1 MSSQLIKDVSAYEVL
16 DSRGNPTLA
25 TEITLSDKS
34 SSISYV
40 PAVASTGKYEA
51 LEKRDFDKKRYNGRG
66 VLKAVNVVNKEIRD
80 LLVNLNPLD
89 QKNIDFL
96 LCQADGTKNKSN
108 FGANS
113 ILGVSLANL
122 MVSAKSQQQPL
133 YQYLNLKSNE
143 FFTADIE
150 PKLPIPMMNI
160 LNGGIHADN
169 PIDFQEFMI
178 QPLGFQTIK
187 SSIRCGVEI
196 YHQLKDILK
205 KKKLNTC
212 VGDEGGFGPELST
225 PEEALDLIIQ
235 AIEMSGYKPGVEVFI
250 CLDCAS
256 SEFFEKGKYLLR
268 GMEKSFSSIELVD
281 YLGSL
286 KSNYP
291 ISSIEDGLDEDDWE
305 GWKALTE
312 KLGATTQ
319 LVGDDIFVSNSE
331 RIKKGIDQN
340 VANSVLVK
348 INQVGTISEALEAVN
363 LSKEHDYKPVI
374 SHRSGET
381 EDTSIADICVGT
393 GTGQIKTGAPC
404 RTERVAKY
412 NRLMILEEKF
422 NLRIAGDDELR

>member
-1 MSSQLIKDVSAYEVL
+1 M
-16 DSRGNPTLA
+16 
-25 TEITLSDKS
+25 
-34 SSISYV
+34 
-40 PAVASTGKYEA
+40 
-51 LEKRDFDKKRYNGRG
+51 F
-66 VLKAVNVVNKEIRD
+66 
-80 LLVNLNPLD
+80 
-89 QKNIDFL
+89 
-96 LCQADGTKNKSN
+96 
-108 FGANS
+108 
-113 ILGVSLANL
+113 
-122 MVSAKSQQQPL
+122 
-133 YQYLNLKSNE
+133 QYLNLKSND
-143 FFTADIE
+143 FFSVDVE

-160 LNGGIHADN
+160 INGGVHADN
-169 PIDFQEFMI
+169 PIDFQEFMV
-178 QPLGFQTIK
+178 QPIGFQTFK

-196 YHQLKDILK
+196 YHQLKDLLK

-256 SEFFEKGKYLLR
+256 SEFFEKGKYLFR

-281 YLGSL
+281 YLESL

-422 NLRIAGDDELR
+422 NLRITDDELR